1 MIFRGKM
8 VSDELKEQ
16 MARARWAERSGCRL
30 VEVDTG
36 YARVALTP
44 DESHANFMGA
54 VDGGLVMSLADY
66 AFACACNTYGDRRV
80 AAHFSTNIIGAPKFG
95 EEMQAEA
102 RTVHAGRRMA
112 VTEITVRQGKRL
124 IARCTGTAITL
135 SD

>member
-1 MIFRGKM
+1 ML
-8 VSDELKEQ
+8 SDELKEQ
-16 MARARWAERSGCRL
+16 MARAPWAERTGCRL
-30 VEVDTG
+30 QEVDTG
-36 YARVALTP
+36 YARVSLTP
-44 DESHANFMGA
+44 DASHTNFMGT

-80 AAHFSTNIIGAPKFG
+80 AAHFSTNIINAPELGA
-95 EEMQAEA
+95 EMLAEA

-112 VTEITVRQGKRL
+112 VTEITVSQQDRV